1 MSTTNRA
8 TLLTKTHKVLKRTY
22 KHTPTKGDQVLL
34 DSLLFAACLENAR
47 YDAAVQAFETLKK
60 TSFDW
65 NEIRVSTVKELA
77 EVISN
82 LPDSA
87 DAATRVKGILQS
99 VFESDYSF
107 DLEHL
112 KKQNIGAAVKRLQKL
127 QGASPFVVAYATQT
141 ALGGHSIPT
150 DKGTL
155 GALYVIGVINEA
167 EAEAGNVPGMER
179 AIPKSKGQE
188 FGALLHEL
196 GADFFASPFSQSVR
210 DLLLSIASDAKERFP
225 KRASKKPPV
234 EAPAPAPP
242 QAPPDSKKKDAKRD
256 PRKDVAPAKK
266 PKSPEKAEKPS
277 EKTAARGSKAS
288 AGSKKKPMPAKKAPA
303 KALAKRKPR

>member
-22 KHTPTKGDQVLL
+22 KHTPLKGEQVLL

-47 YDAAVQAFETLKK
+47 HDAAQKAYETLKRAF
-60 TSFDW
+60 FDW

-77 EVISN
+77 EVVAD
-82 LPDSA
+82 LPDA
-87 DAATRVKGILQS
+87 NDAATRVKGILQS

-112 KKQNIGAAVKRLQKL
+112 KKQNLGVAIKRLQKL
-127 QGASPFVVAYATQT
+127 QGGSPFVVAYATQS
-141 ALGGHSIPT
+141 ALGGHSIPV

-196 GADFFASPFSQSVR
+196 GADFFHNPFSTNLR
-210 DLLLSIASDAKERFP
+210 ELLLSIAPDAKERFP
-225 KRASKKPPV
+225 KRASKKAVAEPPPAAPV
-234 EAPAPAPP
+234 EPPAE
-242 QAPPDSKKKDAKRD
+242 SKKKDGKRD
-256 PRKDVAPAKK
+256 PRKEAAAAKKQKTEKAPARAAKAAPPAKK
-266 PKSPEKAEKPS
+266 KP
-277 EKTAARGSKAS
+277 APPV
-288 AGSKKKPMPAKKAPA
+288 KKPPA
-303 KALAKRKPR
+303 KALSKRKPR